1 MDVKRFLGTK
11 AHAVQPGFVFVMLPE
26 KCRDIYYGHVKQVTE
41 ALGLQC
47 DSFLDRKSPE
57 DALEAVV
64 EGIQKAEILICDI
77 TDFMPNVMWE
87 LGVGSALKDAEKVIV
102 IREDTKTP
110 LPFNISSNRVTYQYD
125 PASQESLGELSKTL
139 KEVLQKVIRPIKPPR
154 IKSPEVISLFKGTL
168 DAVEKGQWVT
178 AEALFQIMDSKEPKN
193 WYIYNQWGMMLRA
206 KGDEVEAATDRFNK
220 ALTFTEFDDDKA
232 FVYTELAILN
242 QKSRKY
248 SEAEDWFKRAERADN
263 KNSRLYIAWAEY
275 YDELGDYFN
284 AQAKIGGA
292 LGLLRLKADDP
303 EYKEFMVRHEYY
315 GRKILGYRK
324 TLEIFLGEKVRDE
337 RKQPLLESK
346 PVKQNGSGSSGSS
359 LPYDINWQDLMNN
372 YLNAVVEGEISNI
385 NAYGVFVRLS
395 REFTGLVY
403 HRNLSS
409 DYGDRY
415 SRNQRVK
422 VRITKAF
429 VDDKDQKPKIDLR
442 IVG

>member
-1 MDVKRFLGTK
+1 MDVKRFLGTE
-11 AHAVQPGFVFVMLPE
+11 AHPVLPGSVFVMLPE
-26 KCRDIYYGHVKQVTE
+26 KCKDIYYGHVKQATE
-41 ALGLQC
+41 SLGLQC
-47 DSFLDRKSPE
+47 ESFLDRKSPE
-57 DALEAVV
+57 DALQVVV
-64 EGIQKAEILICDI
+64 EGILKAEILIYDI
-77 TDFMPNVMWE
+77 TDFTPNVMWE

-102 IREDTKTP
+102 IREASKTQ
-110 LPFNISSNRVTYQYD
+110 LPFNIYSNRVTHQYD
-125 PASQESLGELSKTL
+125 PESQESLSELSRTL
-139 KEVLQKVIRPIKPPR
+139 KEVLQKIRSTIKPPR

-206 KGDEVEAATDRFNK
+206 KGDEFEAATDRFNK
-220 ALTFTEFDDDKA
+220 ALTFTEFEDDKA
-232 FVYTELAILN
+232 FVYTELGVLN

-248 SEAEDWFKRAERADN
+248 TEAEDWFKRAERADS

-292 LGLLRLKADDP
+292 LGLLRLKDDDP
-303 EYKEFMVRHEYY
+303 EYKEFMIRHEYY

-324 TLEIFLGEKVRDE
+324 TLEIYLREKARDE
-337 RKQPLLESK
+337 RKPPLVESK
-346 PVKQNGSGSSGSS
+346 PVKQNGSGSPSSS
-359 LPYDINWQDLMNN
+359 LPYDINWQDLLNN
-372 YLNAVVEGEISNI
+372 YVNAVVEGEISNI

-403 HRNLSS
+403 HRSLNS
-409 DYGDRY
+409 DYGERY

-422 VRITKAF
+422 VRITRAF
-429 VDDKDQKPKIDLR
+429 VDDKDQRPKIDLR
-442 IVG
+442 LVG